1 MGPWPDRAIV
11 PIMAGPIPATEAE
24 VRPILARS
32 LAALAS
38 LLALAG
44 CVVYEPVYMSGGTPA
59 TFERSWNAAVG
70 SFQDQGVAVA
80 VQDRTNGVIEGR
92 RGGITVKARVA
103 TQADGK
109 VRVEFNTSGALSE
122 DPGLPERMS
131 RAYDARMGR
140 Y

>member
-1 MGPWPDRAIV
+1 MNPFTARAI
-11 PIMAGPIPATEAE
+11 AT
-24 VRPILARS
+24 LAT
-32 LAALAS
+32 AF
-38 LLALAG
+38 ALAG
-44 CVVYEPVYMSGGTPA
+44 CVVYEPVVVGGGTPA

-70 SFQDQGVAVA
+70 SYHDQGVSITA
-80 VQDRTNGVIEGR
+80 QDRASGVIEGR
-92 RGGITVKARVA
+92 KGGITVKSRVA

-109 VRVEFNTSGALSE
+109 VRVEMNTGGTLSE

>member
-1 MGPWPDRAIV
+1 
-11 PIMAGPIPATEAE
+11 MAGRPALAQDGGHIPPGGMT
-24 VRPILARS
+24 VKIFPARF
-32 LAALAS
+32 LAAMAALM
-38 LLALAG
+38 ALAG
-44 CVVYEPVYMSGGTPA
+44 CVVYEPVYMGGGTPA
-59 TFERSWNAAVG
+59 TFERSWNAAAG
-70 SFQDQGVAVA
+70 AFQDQGVAVS
-80 VQDRTNGVIEGR
+80 VQDRASGVIEGR

-109 VRVEFNTSGALSE
+109 VRVEFNTAGALSE